1 MVSPYLLPE
10 RLEGPNG
17 LLLRRW
23 VPDDAPLLAR
33 AVSESIDHLRPWMGW
48 VKQEP
53 LPLTRRKE
61 MLEAWQQEW
70 LRGGDAVMGVFLSGH
85 VAGSCGVH
93 QRVGRGGLEI
103 GYWTHPSFL
112 RIGIASGATRTLT
125 AAAFTSPDIT
135 HLEIHHDKANEAS
148 AGVPRKLGYHLIE
161 QVRDEPEAPAELGI
175 ECRWRLTREQWIDG
189 PSNSDA

>member
-85 VAGSCGVH
+85 VAGSSGVH

-103 GYWTHPSFL
+103 GYWARARHIPCALGL
-112 RIGIASGATRTLT
+112 R
-125 AAAFTSPDIT
+125 
-135 HLEIHHDKANEAS
+135 LE
-148 AGVPRKLGYHLIE
+148 
-161 QVRDEPEAPAELGI
+161 
-175 ECRWRLTREQWIDG
+175 RLER
-189 PSNSDA
+189 